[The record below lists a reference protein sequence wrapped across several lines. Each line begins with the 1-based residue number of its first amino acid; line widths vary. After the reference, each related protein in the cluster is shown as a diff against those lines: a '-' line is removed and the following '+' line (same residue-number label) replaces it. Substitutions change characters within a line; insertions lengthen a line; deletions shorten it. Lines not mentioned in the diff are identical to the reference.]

1 MKSMCKLS
9 KSKSWAGL
17 LLVSLGSAL
26 ISFLPCQ
33 KAIGADSAPLKVG
46 FITVGPINDWGY
58 NYAHNQGRL
67 FLDKAQAGKVQT
79 TIAENVPESAEV
91 ERVMEKMIAQ
101 GTRLIFSTS
110 YGYYE
115 PALRV
120 AKRHKDVVFEQC
132 GRDDTLNTK
141 NLATYFAKQ
150 YEPMYVS
157 GIVAGRMTKKN
168 NIGFIAAHP
177 VPQVLQNINAF
188 TLGARSVN
196 PKVKVRVVWT
206 NKWSDAP
213 TEAEAT
219 KGLIET
225 GADVLAMHLDSPIT
239 VVQTA
244 EKQGAYSIGYHAN
257 VSKFAP
263 KGWLTGAMWN
273 WGPLYVEIAKSV
285 ENKTWKPG
293 NYRYPMK
300 DGSVQLS
307 PFGACVPKKV
317 QDEALSA
324 KKKIESGEY
333 AVFQG
338 PLKDRDGKELLKAGQ
353 KPDLNF
359 VETMSWLAPG
369 VEGTLPKK

>member
-1 MKSMCKLS
+1 MIGS
-9 KSKSWAGL
+9 KSRLKQFVLAS
-17 LLVSLGSAL
+17 VSVLGGVTLAAL
-26 ISFLPCQ
+26 PFCST
-33 KAIGADSAPLKVG
+33 AHGADSGSLKAG
-46 FITVGPINDWGY
+46 FITVGPVNDLGY

-67 FLDKAQAGKVQT
+67 FLDKALAGKVKT
-79 TIAENVPESAEV
+79 TIAENIPESGEV
-91 ERVMEKMIAQ
+91 ERVMEKMISQ
-101 GTRLIFSTS
+101 GNKLIFSTS

-120 AKRHKDVVFEQC
+120 AKRHPDVVFEQC
-132 GRDDTLNTK
+132 GRDDTQNTK
-141 NLATYFAKQ
+141 NLATYFSKQ
-150 YEPMYVS
+150 YEPMYVC
-157 GIVAGRMTKKN
+157 GLVAGRMTKKN

-196 PKVKVRVVWT
+196 PKIKVRVVWT

-213 TEAEAT
+213 TEAEAA

-244 EKQGAYSIGYHAN
+244 EKLGAYSVGYHAD
-257 VSKFAP
+257 VSKFAA
-263 KGWLTGAMWN
+263 KGWLTGTMWN
-273 WGPLYVEIAKSV
+273 WGPLYVQIAQSV
-285 ENKTWKPG
+285 QNHSWKPG

-300 DGSVQLS
+300 DNYVKLS
-307 PFGACVPKKV
+307 PFGAGVPKKV
-317 QDEALSA
+317 QDEALSI
-324 KKKIESGEY
+324 KQKIESGEY

-359 VETMSWLAPG
+359 VETMNWLAPG
-369 VEGTLPKK
+369 VEGTLSRK